1 LLKEQQQ
8 SELSRILVS
17 FAGAADFK
25 AKIKI
30 PARGKEF
37 LMRLLLHATRW
48 AAALLIVCITL
59 ALAVARD
66 KSVWS
71 YEGGLFVITNGSLPK
86 GPCFRLA
93 GRVTSGD
100 FFDSLKRIDK
110 ESGTIFRRG
119 SENVENFPDQ
129 LTLSFLVRDHYD
141 QTCPPREGNPGAPKY
156 LTRTMMSSLHLY
168 LYWKRG
174 VELRPVE
181 NVERKYFAVRQII
194 PQAAAQVHDLPE
206 RLEWAYEYVVP
217 SAGVPLTDSL
227 VLVLRDDDNHIVARV
242 AARL

>member
-1 LLKEQQQ
+1 
-8 SELSRILVS
+8 
-17 FAGAADFK
+17 
-25 AKIKI
+25 
-30 PARGKEF
+30 
-37 LMRLLLHATRW
+37 MRLLLHATRC
-48 AAALLIVCITL
+48 AAALLIVCATT
-59 ALAVARD
+59 AFAGD

-71 YEGGLFVITNGSLPK
+71 YEGGLFVMTNGSLLN

-100 FFDSLKRIDK
+100 FFDHLKRIDK

-129 LTLSFLVRDHYD
+129 LILSFLVHDHYD
-141 QTCPPREGNPGAPKY
+141 QTCPPREENPGGPKY
-156 LTRTMMSSLHLY
+156 LTRAMMSSLHLY

-174 VELRPVE
+174 VELRPVG
-181 NVERKYFAVRQII
+181 NVERKYFTVRQII
-194 PQAAAQVHDLPE
+194 PQAAARVHDLPE
-206 RLEWAYEYVVP
+206 KLEWVYEYVVP

-227 VLVLRDDDNHIVARV
+227 VLVLRDDENHIVARV

>member
-1 LLKEQQQ
+1 M
-8 SELSRILVS
+8 
-17 FAGAADFK
+17 
-25 AKIKI
+25 
-30 PARGKEF
+30 P
-37 LMRLLLHATRW
+37 LLLHATRC
-48 AAALLIVCITL
+48 AAALLILCNTP
-59 ALAVARD
+59 ALAGD

-71 YEGGLFVITNGSLPK
+71 YEGGLFVMTNGSLPN

-100 FFDSLKRIDK
+100 FFDHLKRFDK
-110 ESGTIFRRG
+110 ESGTIFRHG
-119 SENVENFPDQ
+119 SESVESFPGQ
-129 LTLSFLVRDHYD
+129 LTLSFSVHDWYD
-141 QTCPPREGNPGAPKY
+141 QTCPPREENPDAPKY
-156 LTRTMMSSLHLY
+156 LTRAMMSSLHLY

-194 PQAAAQVHDLPE
+194 PQAVAQVHDLPE
-206 RLEWAYEYVVP
+206 KLEWTYEYVVP

-227 VLVLRDDDNHIVARV
+227 VLVLRDGDNHIVARV

>member
-1 LLKEQQQ
+1 
-8 SELSRILVS
+8 
-17 FAGAADFK
+17 
-25 AKIKI
+25 
-30 PARGKEF
+30 
-37 LMRLLLHATRW
+37 MRLLLHATRC
-48 AAALLIVCITL
+48 AAALLIVYSTL
-59 ALAVARD
+59 VLARD

-71 YEGGLFVITNGSLPK
+71 YEGGLFVMTNGSLPK

-93 GRVTSGD
+93 GRVTSGK
-100 FFDSLKRIDK
+100 FFDNLKRIDK
-110 ESGTIFRRG
+110 ESGTIFRQG
-119 SENVENFPDQ
+119 SERVENFPDQ
-129 LTLSFLVRDHYD
+129 VTLSFLVRDHYD
-141 QTCPPREGNPGAPKY
+141 QTCPPREENPDAPKY
-156 LTRTMMSSLHLY
+156 LTRAMMSSLHLY

-194 PQAAAQVHDLPE
+194 PQAAAQVHDLPVK
-206 RLEWAYEYVVP
+206 LEWAYEYAVP